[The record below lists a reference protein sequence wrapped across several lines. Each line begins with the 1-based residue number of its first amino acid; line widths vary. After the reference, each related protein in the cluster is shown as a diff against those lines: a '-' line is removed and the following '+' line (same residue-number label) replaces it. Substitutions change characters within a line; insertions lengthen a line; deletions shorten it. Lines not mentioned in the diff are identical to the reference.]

1 MNPSL
6 ISLSAFEREVRHRI
20 QHSVCAAVGPNGQPL
35 DYVAAADALIAI
47 LDSLD
52 PELPEETAGHLK
64 SLLIRARRIA
74 RTRVTPEPKTEALR
88 QVSEAVWDAM
98 MKADRLH

>member
-20 QHSVCAAVGPNGQPL
+20 QHSVCAAVGPDGLPM
-35 DYVAAADALIAI
+35 DYVAATDALMAI

-52 PELPEETAGHLK
+52 PELPEETVAHLK
-64 SLLIRARRIA
+64 SLLRRARRIA

-88 QVSEAVWDAM
+88 RVSEAVWEAM